1 MARLWR
7 IYPPKSTNLDS
18 SFSVAT
24 APAGIIPKNS
34 IAAAS
39 ACINVP
45 SQGKVNSRR
54 HLRLHPLSRTLSL
67 SLSKDWVMAVAGD
80 EAQPVTLSSSIVATT
95 ELDTGSQINMPVHP
109 NAEQVN
115 SEHFL
120 SAVEGLVT
128 APDICQPA
136 VDVGGSEK
144 TLSQS
149 APTFISGD
157 SLPSQAGPGIYGQAA
172 IDQTSLSHDIG
183 PSSEGSAFLTIATQK
198 HDGS

>member
-1 MARLWR
+1 MPLTSLPIQKAPLSEE
-7 IYPPKSTNLDS
+7 PQSTNLDS

-45 SQGKVNSRR
+45 SQG
-54 HLRLHPLSRTLSL
+54 
-67 SLSKDWVMAVAGD
+67 KDWVMAVAGD